1 LTRFIQGEKLETL
14 GGNRRGDEQMRRL
27 LISALVI
34 AAVVAIA
41 PMTASGAKPEH
52 AFHTESFTDPDFCGT
67 GASVDGFFES
77 IFTASERNGVGK
89 AEHQG
94 STTFTYGDASV
105 VVSFAGQFTDTI
117 VAVGEGG
124 VETHQ
129 LISKGITEK
138 IQVPNGPVL
147 SLDAG
152 VIVELVTVQDGNILN
167 DQIVS
172 TNGPHPE
179 SASGHSLFCEVV
191 PQALGI
197 T

>member
-1 LTRFIQGEKLETL
+1 
-14 GGNRRGDEQMRRL
+14 MRRF
-27 LISALVI
+27 LISAFVI
-34 AAVVAIA
+34 VAMAAVVPIA
-41 PMTASGAKPEH
+41 ASGAKPEH
-52 AFHTESFTDPDFCGT
+52 AFHSESFTLPDFCGT

-77 IFTASERNGVGK
+77 IFTASDLNGVIK
-89 AEHQG
+89 TEHQG
-94 STTFTYGDASV
+94 SVTFTYGDASV
-105 VVSFAGQFTDTI
+105 VVGFAGQFTDTI
-117 VAVGEGG
+117 VATGAGG

-129 LISKGITEK
+129 LVSKGITEK
-138 IQVPNGPVL
+138 IQVPTGPVL

-167 DQIVS
+167 DEIVS

-179 SASGHSLFCEVV
+179 AASGYSLFCEVV

>member
-1 LTRFIQGEKLETL
+1 
-14 GGNRRGDEQMRRL
+14 M
-27 LISALVI
+27 
-34 AAVVAIA
+34 VVAVT
-41 PMTASGAKPEH
+41 PMGASGAKPEH
-52 AFHTESFTDPDFCGT
+52 AFHSESFTDPDFCGT

-77 IFTASERNGVGK
+77 IFTASERNGVIK
-89 AEHQG
+89 TEHQG
-94 STTFTYGDASV
+94 NVTFTYGDASV

-117 VAVGEGG
+117 VATSAGG

-138 IQVPNGPVL
+138 IQLPSGPVL

-152 VIVELVTVQDGNILN
+152 VVVELVTVQDGNIVN

-179 SASGHSLFCEVV
+179 AASGGSLFCEVV

>member
-1 LTRFIQGEKLETL
+1 MG
-14 GGNRRGDEQMRRL
+14 RL
-27 LISALVI
+27 LTSALAIMVV
-34 AAVVAIA
+34 AAV
-41 PMTASGAKPEH
+41 PMAASAAKPEH
-52 AFHTESFTDPDFCGT
+52 AFHSESFTDPDFCGT

-77 IFTASERNGVGK
+77 IFTASERNGVIK
-89 AEHQG
+89 TEHQG
-94 STTFTYGDASV
+94 STTFTYGGASV
-105 VVSFAGQFTDTI
+105 VVSFAGQFTETV

-124 VETHQ
+124 VVTKQ

-138 IQVPNGPVL
+138 IQFPNGPVL

-152 VIVELVTVQDGNILN
+152 VIVELVTIQDGNILN

-179 SASGHSLFCEVV
+179 AANGGSPFCEVV
-191 PQALGI
+191 PHALGI

>member
-1 LTRFIQGEKLETL
+1 
-14 GGNRRGDEQMRRL
+14 MRRF
-27 LISALVI
+27 LIGALAI
-34 AAVVAIA
+34 AAVVAVA
-41 PMTASGAKPEH
+41 PMAASGAKPEH
-52 AFHTESFTDPDFCGT
+52 GFHTESFTDPDFCGT

-77 IFTASERNGVGK
+77 IFTVSGPK

-117 VAVGEGG
+117 VATAEGG
-124 VETHQ
+124 VEVHQ

-138 IQVPNGPVL
+138 IQLPNGPVL

-179 SASGHSLFCEVV
+179 AASGGSLFCQIV

>member
-1 LTRFIQGEKLETL
+1 
-14 GGNRRGDEQMRRL
+14 MRRF
-27 LISALVI
+27 LIGALAI
-34 AAVVAIA
+34 AAVVAVA
-41 PMTASGAKPEH
+41 PMAASGAKPEH
-52 AFHTESFTDPDFCGT
+52 GFHTESFTDPNFCGT
-67 GASVDGFFES
+67 GASVDGLFES
-77 IFTASERNGVGK
+77 IFTANVSTGQ

-94 STTFTYGDASV
+94 SVTFTYGDASV
-105 VVSFAGQFTDTI
+105 VQSFAGQFTDTI
-117 VAVGEGG
+117 VATGAGG

-129 LISKGITEK
+129 LVSKGITEK
-138 IQVPNGPVL
+138 IQLPNGPVL

-152 VIVELVTVQDGNILN
+152 VIVELVTVQDGNILD

-179 SASGHSLFCEVV
+179 AASGYSLFCEVV

>member
-1 LTRFIQGEKLETL
+1 MRFTLTLALASLVLVSAVTL
-14 GGNRRGDEQMRRL
+14 GM
-27 LISALVI
+27 A
-34 AAVVAIA
+34 AAVT
-41 PMTASGAKPEH
+41 PTAASAATPEH
-52 AFHTESFTDPDFCGT
+52 AFHSETFTDPDFCGT

-77 IFTASERNGVGK
+77 IFTASQRNGVIK
-89 AEHQG
+89 TEHQG
-94 STTFTYGDASV
+94 SVTFTYGGSSV

-117 VAVGEGG
+117 VATAEGG

-129 LISKGITEK
+129 LVSKGITEK
-138 IQVPNGPVL
+138 IQSPNGPVL
-147 SLDAG
+147 SIDAG

-179 SASGHSLFCEVV
+179 AASGGSLFCEIV

>member
-1 LTRFIQGEKLETL
+1 MNPDIWQIAVNHFYG
-14 GGNRRGDEQMRRL
+14 MRRFVL
-27 LISALVI
+27 LTVLLATGALLV
-34 AAVVAIA
+34 
-41 PMTASGAKPEH
+41 ASGASAAKPEH
-52 AFHTESFTDPDFCGT
+52 AFHSESFTDPDFCGT
-67 GASVDGFFES
+67 GASVDVFFES
-77 IFTASERNGVGK
+77 IFTASDRNGVI
-89 AEHQG
+89 ATEHQG
-94 STTFTYGDASV
+94 SFTYTYGDASV
-105 VVSFAGQFTDTI
+105 VQSFAGQFTDTI
-117 VAVGEGG
+117 VATGAGG

-129 LISKGITEK
+129 LVSKGITEK

-152 VIVELVTVQDGNILN
+152 VIVELVTVQDGNVLN

-179 SASGHSLFCEVV
+179 AASGGSLFCQVV